1 MKQLGALIWKEW
13 HDVRW
18 FLAVALLL
26 FIGMPCIGAIENR
39 FTYSTGFDFNA
50 SPWVIPLGGFLAI
63 LTAIGITCSDLGNRL
78 EDFWRS
84 RAINP
89 LRWILIKYL
98 VGLGVVLISCIA
110 PLLLELQIGNLRS
123 STFGTLSIDNR
134 IDLGTIILFTAL
146 WIVLYSIA
154 FLCGCVIRRT
164 AHATMLALAGMLLI
178 YFLPMVL
185 PFMNWLSIDAQP
197 EWLMN
202 SDRLQSMLGIP
213 IRMRYTGGMLAI
225 AATALVLSLIA
236 IKRNW
241 KIVSGTR
248 MMYWSIGSTL
258 VLLFSTAAF
267 QLGTNLPVQQQF
279 NLPAGQHVDL
289 VQFDG
294 ARGMIITRADQ
305 IKAEHSPQPS
315 VQLIDLK
322 DGRLALGPPIKL
334 PPESLAYGRQSCAL
348 RGHVL
353 YSVFQQALM
362 DKTVKSELRVTNLD
376 GPLDA
381 RSVAMVHSVN
391 PFFAIFLRDQ
401 RLFMLMGDKVAVF
414 DIHVP
419 TDPRLMSE
427 AKVAWGMVGDRA
439 SVSQGICT
447 KFQYRLP
454 LIPGL
459 SDRERLE
466 IILREPPYVRTLVGN
481 VMVAAF
487 EGGLLANK
495 LDQFK
500 DGGAYFTLVGRYQ
513 PSFLL
518 ERIFGNTQSEVVG
531 TERAVYVSQKNNVPG
546 KDMEGITVFGIDDP
560 AHPRPIAHFAVPSTH
575 PLVVEPLP
583 DGRAIVG
590 GDQLFLLG
598 KPPM

>member
-1 MKQLGALIWKEW
+1 MKQLGAIIWKEW

-18 FLAVALLL
+18 FLAAALLL
-26 FIGMPCIGAIENR
+26 FIGMPVIGAIENR
-39 FTYSTGFDFNA
+39 FTYSSGFDFNA

-89 LRWILIKYL
+89 LSWILVKYL
-98 VGLGVVLISCIA
+98 VGLCVVLISCIA
-110 PLLLELQIGNLRS
+110 PLLLELRIGNLRS
-123 STFGTLSIDNR
+123 TTFGTIFINNQ
-134 IDLGTIILFTAL
+134 INAATIILFTPL
-146 WIVLYSIA
+146 WMVLYSIA

-164 AHATMLALAGMLLI
+164 AHATMLALAGMLLV

-185 PFMNWLSIDAQP
+185 PFLNWLSLDARP

-202 SDRLQSMLGIP
+202 SDRLHWLLGVP
-213 IRMRYTGGMLAI
+213 IRTRYTGGMLAI
-225 AATALVLSLIA
+225 TATALVLSLIA

-241 KIVSGTR
+241 RILSGTR

-267 QLGTNLPVQQQF
+267 QLGTNLPMLQQF
-279 NLPAGQHVDL
+279 DLPAGQHVDQI
-289 VQFDG
+289 QFNG
-294 ARGMIITRADQ
+294 AHGMIITEANER
-305 IKAEHSPQPS
+305 KAGHPPEMSL
-315 VQLIDLK
+315 QLIDLK
-322 DGRLALGPPIKL
+322 DDRLAMGPTIKL
-334 PPESLAYGRQSCAL
+334 PAQSLVFGGQPCAF
-348 RGHVL
+348 RDHVL
-353 YSVFQQALM
+353 YSAFQEMLP
-362 DKTVKSELRVTNLD
+362 DKSLIAELRLTDLD
-376 GPLDA
+376 GPLNA
-381 RSVAMVHSVN
+381 KSVTSVHSLGT
-391 PFFAIFLRDQ
+391 FFGIFLHDQ
-401 RLFMLMGDKVAVF
+401 RLFMLMSDKLATF

-419 TDPRLMSE
+419 SDPRLISE
-427 AKVAWGMVGDRA
+427 QKVAWGQAFDRGMF
-439 SVSQGICT
+439 SQGTLT

-459 SDRERLE
+459 SEWERLE
-466 IILREPPYVRTLVGN
+466 IVLREPPYVRTLAGN
-481 VMVAAF
+481 TVAVAI
-487 EGGLLANK
+487 EDELLSYK

-500 DGGAYFTLVGRYQ
+500 DGGAYFTLAGSYQ
-513 PSFLL
+513 PPSLL
-518 ERIFGNTQSEVVG
+518 ERIFGNTQVVLVG
-531 TERAVYVSQKNNVPG
+531 SQHAVYASQKNNVPG
-546 KDMEGITVFGIDDP
+546 KDMQGITVFGIDDP

>member
-1 MKQLGALIWKEW
+1 MKQLGAMIWKEW

-39 FTYSTGFDFNA
+39 FTYNTGYDFDA
-50 SPWVIPLGGFLAI
+50 SAWVIPLGGLLAI
-63 LTAIGITCSDLGNRL
+63 LTAIGITCLDLGNRL

-89 LRWILIKYL
+89 MRWILIKYL
-98 VGLGVVLISCIA
+98 VGLGVVLVYCIA
-110 PLLLELQIGNLRS
+110 PLLLEQRIGNLQS
-123 STFGTLSIDNR
+123 STFGR
-134 IDLGTIILFTAL
+134 IDLGTIILFTPL
-146 WIVLYSIA
+146 WMALYSIA
-154 FLCGCVIRRT
+154 FLCGCLLRRT

-197 EWLMN
+197 EWLGN
-202 SDRLQSMLGIP
+202 SGRLHWLLGVP
-213 IRMRYTGGMLAI
+213 IRTRYTGGMVAI

-241 KIVSGTR
+241 RIISGTR
-248 MMYWSIGSTL
+248 MIYWSIGSTL

-267 QLGTNLPVQQQF
+267 QLGTNLPVLQQF

-289 VQFDG
+289 IQFNG
-294 ARGMIITRADQ
+294 AHGMIITS
-305 IKAEHSPQPS
+305 AEQLKTGHPPQLS
-315 VQLIDLK
+315 LRFIDLK
-322 DGRLALGPPIKL
+322 DDRLALGPPIEL
-334 PPESLAYGRQSCAL
+334 PPQSLAFGGQPCAL
-348 RGHVL
+348 REHVL
-353 YSVFQQALM
+353 YSVLQKMLP
-362 DKTVKSELRVTNLD
+362 DKSLIAELRLTDLD
-376 GPLDA
+376 GPLNA
-381 RSVAMVHSVN
+381 KSVASVHSLGT
-391 PFFAIFLRDQ
+391 FFGVFLHDQ
-401 RLFMLMGDKVAVF
+401 RLFLLMSDKLAIF

-419 TDPRLMSE
+419 SEPRLISE
-427 AKVAWGMVGDRA
+427 AKVAWGQ
-439 SVSQGICT
+439 VSDQSSHSQ

-459 SDRERLE
+459 SERERLE
-466 IILREPPYVRTLVGN
+466 IAFREPYGFTLAGN
-481 VMVAAF
+481 AAVIGSG
-487 EGGLLANK
+487 GGLIAYR
-495 LDQFK
+495 LDQIK
-500 DGGAYFTLVGRYQ
+500 DGSAYFSLAGSYQ
-513 PSFLL
+513 PSSLL
-518 ERIFGNTQSEVVG
+518 ERIFGNTQTVLVG
-531 TERAVYVSQKNNVPG
+531 SQWAVYVSQKNNVPG
-546 KDMEGITVFGIDDP
+546 KDMQGITVFGIDDP

-598 KPPM
+598 KPSK